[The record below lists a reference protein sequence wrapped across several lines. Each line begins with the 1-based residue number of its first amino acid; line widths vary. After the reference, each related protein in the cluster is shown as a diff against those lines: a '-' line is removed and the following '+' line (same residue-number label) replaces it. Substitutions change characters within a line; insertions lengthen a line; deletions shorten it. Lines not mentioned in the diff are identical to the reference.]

1 MNGLLS
7 IAAGAVESF
16 ATVYNGLETSAT
28 ILGQSL
34 KNNTVK
40 VVDHKY
46 VNLIIIFLNSS
57 VILFFIYRY
66 GRPAG
71 EATEDAFTTVGNVI
85 TINRNLKVITPKGLA
100 KQTAKDTGKAVI
112 SDHRNGITN
121 GRMSNGRTPIAGN
134 SFSNTTVVSSI
145 RTPLPSTSKSED
157 APPLPEKK

>member
-46 VNLIIIFLNSS
+46 ADLIDFCL
-57 VILFFIYRY
+57 
-66 GRPAG
+66 
-71 EATEDAFTTVGNVI
+71 
-85 TINRNLKVITPKGLA
+85 
-100 KQTAKDTGKAVI
+100 
-112 SDHRNGITN
+112 
-121 GRMSNGRTPIAGN
+121 
-134 SFSNTTVVSSI
+134 
-145 RTPLPSTSKSED
+145 
-157 APPLPEKK
+157 